1 MPLVNFTNLD
11 FDQIKTSIKDYLRS
25 NSNFT
30 DYDFEGSNLSTI
42 IDVLAYNTYIS
53 SYNAN
58 MMSNEVFIDSSTLR
72 ENVVS
77 LARNIGYV
85 PRSRTASRA
94 NISFFVDTT
103 EFDTNPVT
111 LTLKKGL
118 VATTTQFGGQ
128 NFTFAIPN
136 DITVPVIN
144 GIASFD
150 DVVIYEGTFL
160 VSNFTVESENPAPP
174 QRYII
179 ENSNVD
185 TSTISVSVR
194 DSEASTNSRKF
205 ILSDSLFNINSSS
218 RVFFI
223 QEIEDQRYELIF
235 GDGTFGEKLQA
246 LNYIDVSYIR
256 TNGESANG
264 LSDFVY
270 SGRILDNNGITVTE
284 GISLVTT
291 NISSEGG
298 NEIESIDSIKNYAT
312 RIYASQN
319 RAVTA
324 ADYEALIPQIYP
336 EAQSVS
342 VYGGEDLIPPQFGR
356 VYISIK
362 PFNGQFI
369 ANSIKDN
376 LRTLLKQYSVAGIV
390 PEIIDLKYLYVE
402 VDTTAYYNTNLAPS
416 ADFVKSIISDN
427 ITQYS
432 LSSELNKYG
441 SRFKYSKFQKIV
453 DDSHESITS
462 NITRVQIRRNLRAAL
477 NTLAE
482 YEICYGNS
490 FYVKRTTGYN
500 IKSSGF
506 TVAGINGTVYLG
518 DKPNEDQKTGT
529 LFLFNNPDQ
538 VEPNI
543 VRGSVGTIDYERGE
557 ILLSAINITNT
568 SIKLGTQAIVEIA
581 AIPLS
586 NDVIGKQDLYLQLDI
601 NKSVLNMKSDD
612 ISSGSDTSGSL
623 YNTTTSYTNV
633 SRIRQ

>member
-136 DITVPVIN
+136 DITVPVVN

-205 ILSDSLFNINSSS
+205 ILSDSLFNINSGS

-490 FYVKRTTGYN
+490 FYVKRTAGYN

-529 LFLFNNPDQ
+529 VFLFNNPDQ
-538 VEPNI
+538 AEPNI
-543 VRGSVGTIDYERGE
+543 VRGSVGTIDYEKGE

-623 YNTTTSYTNV
+623 YNTTTSYTNG